1 MLRVMLRATS
11 HDVARN
17 AAHDAAHDVLQPR
30 LPNLECPLLKNSL
43 VHICE
48 QLLAILAAEV
58 YFAYYLNR
66 ASALRA
72 HVAIYD
78 FAAGAAGM
86 HFMYNL
92 DLRVASLMPWE
103 RTSYTHTKLQL
114 CSWSSGAHFA

>member
-1 MLRVMLRATS
+1 MLWLDVAREAVRDVAR
-11 HDVARN
+11 DVARN
-17 AAHDAAHDVLQPR
+17 TAHDAAHDVLQPL
-30 LPNLECPLLKNSL
+30 LPDLSCPLLKNSL

-86 HFMYNL
+86 HFMYNFVHSTL
-92 DLRVASLMPWE
+92 QLELRSALRVGLL
-103 RTSYTHTKLQL
+103 H
-114 CSWSSGAHFA
+114 